1 MATYKEISGFNIKSL
16 ATDPS
21 NLLKGEIWYNSTSGT
36 LKVSPL
42 VGTWV
47 SGNNLNTARYGGA
60 SSGIETAALLS
71 GGNAWSSG
79 DSPTDATEEFDG
91 STWTTS
97 PGSLNTARYAQG
109 AFGIQTS
116 SVITGGDNRP
126 PGSAQQTTTETY
138 DGSTWTAGTAYP
150 VAITNTSGFGTTAA
164 GVIAGGATG
173 PSPTGTT
180 TTTDYASGTW
190 TAGGVLPLLRRWS
203 GTAGTQTAG
212 LIFLGQTPP
221 NVMANTDSYN
231 GTAWTAEPSAST
243 ARTGWYGGNMG
254 SGTQTATMMAGG
266 WTPFTPSPTA
276 TELYNGTNWSTG
288 PTLASGAEYNSGGG
302 STTAGITTGGFVPG
316 VAVTN
321 STQTFTA
328 VTTAET
334 ITTS

>member
-1 MATYKEISGFNIKSL
+1 M
-16 ATDPS
+16 
-21 NLLKGEIWYNSTSGT
+21 
-36 LKVSPL
+36 
-42 VGTWV
+42 
-47 SGNNLNTARYGGA
+47 
-60 SSGIETAALLS
+60 
-71 GGNAWSSG
+71 
-79 DSPTDATEEFDG
+79 
-91 STWTTS
+91 
-97 PGSLNTARYAQG
+97 AQG

-243 ARTGWYGGNMG
+243 GKNRLVRWKYGKWYSNSNNDGWR
-254 SGTQTATMMAGG
+254 